1 MEYSD
6 AEAYS
11 HGYGGTCVACGGTQS
26 SHSACLTCGGPVWPD
41 HTDWDYVCGEL
52 RSREELV
59 QIGVAL
65 ASRGLSI
72 ELCVRVLVD
81 GGLDGLMEEV
91 VRVGLVAI
99 ETHERPDGKATPVE
113 CTRCAAGDAGS
124 GGKTI
129 KNTENPRNMHERTQS
144 AITIAETHKSLCR
157 TLTRMYMFGLN

>member
-1 MEYSD
+1 MGPLFHAVPCTMCDWDTGLEYSD
-6 AEAYS
+6 AEAYGF
-11 HGYGGTCVACGGTQS
+11 GYGGTCVACGGTQS

-91 VRVGLVAI
+91 VRVGLVA
-99 ETHERPDGKATPVE
+99 R
-113 CTRCAAGDAGS
+113 
-124 GGKTI
+124 
-129 KNTENPRNMHERTQS
+129 
-144 AITIAETHKSLCR
+144 
-157 TLTRMYMFGLN
+157 LTRLALGDDAQPLHAAAADIAGGAGLGGAI